1 MVMGNAFAVFPSPST
16 SLTERVQAVS
26 KAMLPISS
34 ASRVIFLQF
43 IMISLLIS
51 GDTAGDDC

>member
-1 MVMGNAFAVFPSPST
+1 
-16 SLTERVQAVS
+16 
-26 KAMLPISS
+26 MLPISS